1 MQALV
6 GKMINL
12 RTMLDTGRLMFE
24 KHTNSVSGV
33 LMSLTFLVAGV
44 VIGWLAWGR
53 GPETW
58 RLAWILLLPVAW
70 GLASGRASASMLIAG
85 YFLAGARGLPGGSVV
100 FFGEDAPV
108 WFGWACWLGACAL
121 LSLPFVVLWP
131 ADVRARGWRFVVA
144 LCVGVVPPLGLI
156 GWCGPVLA
164 AGVVFPGLEWLGL
177 AFMLAMMAA
186 LVGRRWRMVAGFSI
200 VAVLANVLAG
210 SGPVAPAGWEGV
222 DTNFSRL
229 SSAGSD
235 EAGQVLAGMRRV
247 AWVQAFAKG
256 VPAGSVRVLPETVL
270 GPINGLTELALQEI
284 GAELT
289 ARGSRVLAGGELIQD
304 DGRYK
309 NSVMVLG
316 AQPGEVQVAIQ
327 GVPVPISMWK
337 PWADNGAVA
346 DVFGRGGAIEVAG
359 MSAGVLV
366 CYEQL
371 LSYSLFWSMLG
382 RDSVVPNV
390 LIAVSNVWW
399 ARATSIPAVQAQSVA
414 ATGRLFG
421 VAVVSARNF

>member
-1 MQALV
+1 MQASV
-6 GKMINL
+6 GGTNFRAVL
-12 RTMLDTGRLMFE
+12 EAGRRLFT
-24 KHTNSVSGV
+24 KNASVVSGILV
-33 LMSLTFLVAGV
+33 SLAFLAVGGM
-44 VIGWLAWGR
+44 IGWLAWGR
-53 GPETW
+53 GPEAW

-70 GLASGRASASMLIAG
+70 GLASGRVSASMLVAG
-85 YFLAGARGLPGGSVV
+85 YFLSGARGLPGGAVV

-108 WFGWACWLGACAL
+108 WFGLACWLGACAL
-121 LSLPFVVLWP
+121 LALPFVVLWS
-131 ADVRARGWRFVVA
+131 ANCRARGWRFVMA
-144 LCVGVVPPLGLI
+144 LCVSVVPPLGLI

-164 AGVVFPGLEWLGL
+164 AGVVFPGLGWAGL

-186 LVGRRWRMVAGFSI
+186 LVERCWRVVAGFGV
-200 VAVLANVLAG
+200 VAVLANLVVG
-210 SGPVAPAGWEGV
+210 SVSLVPAGWQGV
-222 DTNFSRL
+222 DTRFSRL

-247 AWVQAFAKG
+247 AWVRVFVDG
-256 VPAGSVRVLPETVL
+256 VPAQSVRVLPETVL
-270 GPINGLTELALQEI
+270 GPINGLTELALQDM
-284 GAELT
+284 GAELA
-289 ARGSRVLAGGELIQD
+289 ARGSRVLAGGELIQA

-316 AQPGEVQVAIQ
+316 ALSGEAQAAVQ

-337 PWADNGAVA
+337 PWADDGAVA

-359 MSAGVLV
+359 VRAGVLV

-382 RDSVVPNV
+382 RDGVRPDV
-390 LIAVSNVWW
+390 LVAVSNVWW

-414 ATGRLFG
+414 AAVRLFG
-421 VAVVSARNF
+421 VGVVSARNF